1 MTAVPAWSR
10 VLDEFGRCLEQ
21 QEELV
26 AAGEYGDVVAFAP
39 PAGLG
44 PLPVELE
51 FSARRLLARARALE
65 DALEQEVD
73 AARRRDRMLRRMQ
86 VMAPPAPAYTELR
99 V

>member
-1 MTAVPAWSR
+1 MTAVPAWGR

-26 AAGEYGDVVAFAP
+26 AAGQYGDVVAFAP
-39 PAGLG
+39 PADLG

-65 DALEQEVD
+65 SAVEQEVD

-86 VMAPPAPAYTELR
+86 VMAPPAPAYTEQR

>member
-1 MTAVPAWSR
+1 MTAVPVWSR

-26 AAGEYGDVVAFAP
+26 AAGQYGDVVGFSP
-39 PAGLG
+39 PADLG

-51 FSARRLLARARALE
+51 LSARRLLARARALE
-65 DALEQEVD
+65 EAVEQDVD
-73 AARRRDRMLRRMQ
+73 AARRRDRMLRRMGG
-86 VMAPPAPAYTELR
+86 MSPREPADTEQR

>member
-1 MTAVPAWSR
+1 VWSR

-26 AAGEYGDVVAFAP
+26 ASGQYGDVVAFTP
-39 PAGLG
+39 PADLG

-51 FSARRLLARARALE
+51 LSARRLLARARALE
-65 DALEQEVD
+65 ESVELEVD

-86 VMAPPAPAYTELR
+86 GMSRPAPAYTEQR

>member
-1 MTAVPAWSR
+1 MSAVPAWSR

-26 AAGEYGDVVAFAP
+26 AAGQYGDVVAFTP
-39 PAGLG
+39 PADLG

-86 VMAPPAPAYTELR
+86 VMAPPAPAYTEQR

>member
-1 MTAVPAWSR
+1 VSAVPAWSR

-26 AAGEYGDVVAFAP
+26 AAGQYGDVVPFTP
-39 PAGLG
+39 PADLG

-65 DALEQEVD
+65 ESVEQEVD
-73 AARRRDRMLRRMQ
+73 AARRRDRMLRRMHG
-86 VMAPPAPAYTELR
+86 MSRPAPAYTEQR